1 MSEETA
7 ASPAR
12 DERVA
17 IEHAIDRLAE
27 RFPTVDR
34 ARVEQIVDEE
44 LHRLDGGRV
53 RDFIPVLVEHEAK
66 ERLRSEAVPLPLEQV
81 MDGGAARRAETGGRE
96 DTRWSVSVAASTP
109 ACCRGTPAAAGS
121 APEAFCGRGPEP

>member
-66 ERLRSEAVPLPLEQV
+66 ERLRAFLEKRAGKV
-81 MDGGAARRAETGGRE
+81 ALAKRDGDR
-96 DTRWSVSVAASTP
+96 
-109 ACCRGTPAAAGS
+109 
-121 APEAFCGRGPEP
+121 

>member
-66 ERLRSEAVPLPLEQV
+66 ERLRSEAVHLPLEQV

-96 DTRWSVSVAASTP
+96 DDPMERQR
-109 ACCRGTPAAAGS
+109 RGEHTGLLQGDAGG
-121 APEAFCGRGPEP
+121 GR